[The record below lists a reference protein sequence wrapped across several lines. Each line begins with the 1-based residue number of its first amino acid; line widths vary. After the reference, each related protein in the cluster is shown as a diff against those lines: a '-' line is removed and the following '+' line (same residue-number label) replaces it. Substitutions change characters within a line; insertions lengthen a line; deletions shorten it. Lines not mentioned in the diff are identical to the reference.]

1 MKKLAAFIL
10 SSTLVLS
17 LTACSSDQQEQTGN
31 GGADTSN
38 TSDTAALPSLDGNIL
53 IAYFSVPET
62 DGTDTVAGASR
73 VVVDGEVLGNNQYI
87 AQLIQQEAGGDL
99 FRIETVQEYP
109 GTHDEL
115 LDFAYNELS
124 ENARPELSSQIEN
137 LDDYDVIFL
146 GYPNWNADLP
156 MPLYTF
162 LEEYDFSGKTIIP
175 FTAHGGSGF
184 SGTIQTIQELQPEA
198 TVIEDGLEISRNSV
212 PDAQSDVAD
221 WVAGLKG

>member
-1 MKKLAAFIL
+1 MKKLAEFIL

-38 TSDTAALPSLDGNIL
+38 TSDTAAQPALDGNIL

>member
-1 MKKLAAFIL
+1 MKKLEAFIL

-115 LDFAYNELS
+115 LDFAYTELS
-124 ENARPELSSQIEN
+124 ENARLELASHIEH